1 MFEFVRSS
9 RSLGFGFCNNYGG
22 QMYDAILD
30 FAKTFGVV
38 FFCSRIL
45 VILGS
50 RVGAC
55 LFHEKTPS
63 FASLS
68 ITSLPLL

>member
-1 MFEFVRSS
+1 
-9 RSLGFGFCNNYGG
+9 
-22 QMYDAILD
+22 MYDAILD

-45 VILGS
+45 VILGR